1 MRKIQKER
9 EDERER
15 DLHKVGTY
23 NGYPSCHVVQ
33 RRRHM
38 YVVQLCQSEC
48 GREEAEARFS
58 EGRGDVTGHV
68 KIRLLACAP
77 KGVR

>member
-9 EDERER
+9 EDERERER

-33 RRRHM
+33 RRRHL

-48 GREEAEARFS
+48 GREERLASQKAE
-58 EGRGDVTGHV
+58 VM
-68 KIRLLACAP
+68 
-77 KGVR
+77 